1 MHDDVYNESFVWKLI
16 EILLHVTCLMI
27 IIRHK
32 VQRQKEDERNLIN
45 NVFVETILNRQG
57 YA

>member
-27 IIRHK
+27 IIQYK
-32 VQRQKEDERNLIN
+32 VQRQKKDEGNLIN
-45 NVFVETILNRQG
+45 NGFVETILNRQG

>member
-16 EILLHVTCLMI
+16 EISLHVTCLMI
-27 IIRHK
+27 IIQYK
-32 VQRQKEDERNLIN
+32 VQRQKKDEGNLIN
-45 NVFVETILNRQG
+45 NGFVETILNRQG